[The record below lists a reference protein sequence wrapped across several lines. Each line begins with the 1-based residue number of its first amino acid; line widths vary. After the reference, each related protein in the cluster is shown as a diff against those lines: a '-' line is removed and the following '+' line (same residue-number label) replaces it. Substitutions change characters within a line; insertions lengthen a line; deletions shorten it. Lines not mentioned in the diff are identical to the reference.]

1 MGKILVIE
9 NPKQIAFHNYE
20 EMPLAANEMR
30 IKTLYSGISAGTQ
43 LTLYRGQNPL
53 VDKSFNSDKRLYL
66 DRKPNDPK
74 EWALY
79 PARGAWS
86 YEEVGEVIEVG
97 AGVMQAKIGDL
108 IFGQWGHR
116 STHVITEDYY
126 FSHKLPE
133 GLNPMLGI
141 FAQMGAIS
149 LNAILDAD
157 IHVGENIAVF
167 GQGVPGQIVSQLA
180 RLNGATVFTVD
191 MSDTRLALSKKLGA
205 EYTFNPQKCD
215 VGLEIKKL
223 TGIGADKSIEISGAV
238 KALHEAI
245 RTTAYNGKVV
255 CAGFLVDQATDLCLG
270 AEFHLNRI
278 NIVGSQIE
286 DVNPAVSHLW
296 NFMRKQHTIL
306 ALANSGKLD
315 LKSLIT
321 DVIPFEDGAAAYHML
336 DTSTECMQVILKFP
350 DKPL

>member
-9 NPKQIAFHNYE
+9 NPKQVAFHDYE
-20 EMPLAANEMR
+20 EKVLTGNEIR
-30 IKTLYSGISAGTQ
+30 VKTLYSGISAGTQ

-53 VDKSFNSDKRLYL
+53 VHKKFNSEKRLYL
-66 DRKPNDPK
+66 DRKSDDPK
-74 EWALY
+74 EEALY
-79 PARGAWS
+79 PAKGAWG

-97 AGVMQAKIGDL
+97 AEVTQAKIGDV

-116 STHVITEDYY
+116 STHIITEEYY
-126 FSHKLPE
+126 LSHKMPV
-133 GLNPMLGI
+133 GLDPMLGI

-157 IHVGENIAVF
+157 IHVGENVAVF

-180 RLNGATVFTVD
+180 RLNGATVFAVD

-205 EYTFNPQKCD
+205 EYTFNPKNCD
-215 VGLEIKKL
+215 VGLEIK
-223 TGIGADKSIEISGAV
+223 TITEIGADKSIEISGVA

-245 RTTAYNGKVV
+245 RTTAYNGRVV
-255 CAGFLVDQATDLCLG
+255 CAGFLVEPATDLCLG

-286 DVNPAVSHLW
+286 NVNPAVSHIW

-306 ALANSGKLD
+306 ALAQSGKLD
-315 LKSLIT
+315 LKSLISH
-321 DVIPFEDGAAAYHML
+321 VIPFEEGADAYHML
-336 DTSTECMQVILKFP
+336 DTSTECMQVILKFC
-350 DKPL
+350 